1 MHDPMHD
8 PKKEDAQKKR
18 RNFLNGLLGTAVTGW
33 VGSLVYP
40 VLRYL
45 RPLNEASG
53 GPLKLTAEQ
62 LAKVEKEHF
71 VIARSGAQR
80 VIVFQAGGEL
90 RALSA
95 KCTHEG
101 CTVQFVPGDSVI
113 WCACHNGKF
122 DLDGRVLSGP
132 PPRPLGKWIMTKE
145 GEQVTLSQEKA

>member
-1 MHDPMHD
+1 MNDV
-8 PKKEDAQKKR
+8 KANETLKKR
-18 RNFLNGLLGTAVTGW
+18 RGFVNTLLGVAVTGW
-33 VGSLVYP
+33 VGSLLYP
-40 VLRYL
+40 VIRYL
-45 RPLNEASG
+45 RPANDASG
-53 GPLKLTAEQ
+53 GPLKLSAEQ

-71 VIARSGAQR
+71 VIARSGPHR

-95 KCTHEG
+95 RCTHEG

-132 PPRPLGKWIMTKE
+132 PPRPLARWALNKE
-145 GEQVTLSQEKA
+145 GEQILLTQEKA